1 MALDEILFDEK
12 NTRLQI
18 EAESWE
24 AAVEIG
30 GELLVEQGCV
40 EDSYINGMLQKVN
53 KHRMDVVIADGIA
66 IPHTRYEDGAFRV
79 GVSLVTLKTPLSF
92 AESEEKVKVVLCF
105 SAMNIQDYWHMVS
118 FALDLIEYDVL
129 DQLAEAKTLEEVRSV
144 MALC

>member
-24 AAVEIG
+24 AAVGIG

-40 EDSYINGMLQKVN
+40 EDSYIDGMIKKVS

-66 IPHTRYEDGAFRV
+66 IPHTRYEAGAFRV

-92 AESEEKVKVVLCF
+92 AKSIEKVKVVLCF

>member
-1 MALDEILFDEK
+1 MDEILFDEK

-24 AAVEIG
+24 AAVGIG

-40 EDSYINGMLQKVN
+40 EDSYIDGMIKKVS

-66 IPHTRYEDGAFRV
+66 IPHTRYEAGAFRV

-92 AESEEKVKVVLCF
+92 AKSIEKVKVVLCF